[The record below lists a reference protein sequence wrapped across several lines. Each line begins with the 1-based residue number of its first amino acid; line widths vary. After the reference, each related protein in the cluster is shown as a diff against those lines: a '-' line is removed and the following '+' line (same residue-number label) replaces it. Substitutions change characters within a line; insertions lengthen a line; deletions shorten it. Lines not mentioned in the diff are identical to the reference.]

1 MSALTAS
8 TRAPLGRDLADD
20 LSITALHL
28 ARRIANG
35 ATLWC
40 VAPTAPAHA
49 AHLAV
54 EFLHPVIMGK
64 RAVPAVALEG
74 DHVRASLRSATRAG
88 DVLLLLG
95 SSREPELLGI
105 ARRAA
110 PWGCSTVWFVTDTDP
125 ERVDADHV
133 LHVGPGSDSTD
144 HDATVELVLAYH
156 LLWELTHVVFEHPG
170 LLRADADADPPVCV
184 TCADEALLGEVL
196 TVDREQARV
205 RIDGASVSVAT
216 NLVDE
221 LGAGDL
227 VLVHAGVAIARVED
241 VP

>member
-1 MSALTAS
+1 MSALAAP

-40 VAPTAPAHA
+40 VAPAAPAHA

-64 RAVPAVALEG
+64 RAVPAMALEG
-74 DHVRASLRSATRAG
+74 DRVRASLRSAARPG

-95 SSREPELLGI
+95 SSHDPELLGL

-110 PWGCSTVWFVTDTDP
+110 PWGCSTVWFVTDPDP
-125 ERVDADHV
+125 QRVDADHV
-133 LHVGPGSDSTD
+133 LQVGPGADSTD

-170 LLRADADADPPVCV
+170 LLRADGDTDPPVCV
-184 TCADEALLGEVL
+184 TCADEGLLGEVL
-196 TVDREQARV
+196 TVDHDQARV
-205 RIDGASVSVAT
+205 RIDGATVSVAT
-216 NLVDE
+216 NLVDD
-221 LGAGDL
+221 LGVGDL

-241 VP
+241 VR

>member
-1 MSALTAS
+1 MSTLAAPK
-8 TRAPLGRDLADD
+8 REPLGRDLADD
-20 LSITALHL
+20 LSIAALHL

-40 VAPTAPAHA
+40 VAPAAPAHA

-64 RAVPAVALEG
+64 RAVPAMALEG
-74 DHVRASLRSATRAG
+74 DRVRASLRSAARPG

-95 SSREPELLGI
+95 SSRDDELLDL

-110 PWGCSTVWFVTDTDP
+110 PWGCSTVWFVTDADP
-125 ERVDADHV
+125 HRVDADHV
-133 LHVGPGSDSTD
+133 LRVGPGSDDAD

-170 LLRADADADPPVCV
+170 LLRDVADAGPTACV
-184 TCADEALLGEVL
+184 TCADEAHVGEVVI
-196 TVDREQARV
+196 VDRDQARV
-205 RIDGASVSVAT
+205 RIDGATVFVAT

-221 LGAGDL
+221 LIVGDL